1 MKTLRFN
8 EDFELDF
15 LILGINSHIKLYKL
29 CWEIN
34 KKLHT
39 SFVKN
44 KNHIINNDQE
54 FERFSY
60 TNKNSEITYNIIS
73 NISNTGYLEP
83 HNKSVNYFMT
93 VQGEIYN
100 TQKTIE
106 RLNQIED
113 ILLVFELNL
122 SKIKTITPFII
133 ND

>member
-1 MKTLRFN
+1 MKTLKLN

-34 KKLHT
+34 KELHT
-39 SFVKN
+39 NFIKN
-44 KNHIINNDQE
+44 KNHIINNNQE

-60 TNKNSEITYNIIS
+60 TDKNSETRYNILS
-73 NISNTGYLEP
+73 NISTTGYLESK
-83 HNKSVNYFMT
+83 NKSVNYFMI
-93 VQGEIYN
+93 VQGEVYN
-100 TQKTIE
+100 TQKIIE

-122 SKIKTITPFII
+122 SKIKSVTPFII

>member
-1 MKTLRFN
+1 MKILKFN
-8 EDFELDF
+8 EYFELDF
-15 LILGINSHIKLYKL
+15 LILGINSHTKLYKL

-39 SFVKN
+39 NFIKN
-44 KNHIINNDQE
+44 KNHTINNNQE

-60 TNKNSEITYNIIS
+60 TDKNSETKYNILS
-73 NISNTGYLEP
+73 NISTTGYLESK
-83 HNKSVNYFMT
+83 NKSVNYFMIA
-93 VQGEIYN
+93 QGESYN
-100 TQKTIE
+100 TKKIIE

-122 SKIKTITPFII
+122 SKIKSITPFII

>member
-8 EDFELDF
+8 KDFELDF

-44 KNHIINNDQE
+44 KNHIINNNQE

-60 TNKNSEITYNIIS
+60 TNKSSEITYNIIS
-73 NISNTGYLEP
+73 NISTTGYLEP
-83 HNKSVNYFMT
+83 NNKSVNYFMI

-113 ILLVFELNL
+113 ILLVFEVNL
-122 SKIKTITPFII
+122 SNIKSVTPFII

>member
-8 EDFELDF
+8 KDFELDF

-44 KNHIINNDQE
+44 KNHIINNNQE

-60 TNKNSEITYNIIS
+60 TNKSSEITYNIIS
-73 NISNTGYLEP
+73 NISTTGYLEP
-83 HNKSVNYFMT
+83 NNKRVNYFMI

>member
-1 MKTLRFN
+1 MKTLKFN

-34 KKLHT
+34 KELHT
-39 SFVKN
+39 NFIKN
-44 KNHIINNDQE
+44 KNHIINNNQE

-60 TNKNSEITYNIIS
+60 IEKNSETKYNILS
-73 NISNTGYLEP
+73 NISNTGYLEAK
-83 HNKSVNYFMT
+83 NKSVNYFMII
-93 VQGEIYN
+93 QGEVYN
-100 TQKTIE
+100 KEKIIK
-106 RLNQIED
+106 RLNKIED

>member
-8 EDFELDF
+8 KDFELDF

-44 KNHIINNDQE
+44 KNHTINNNKE

-73 NISNTGYLEP
+73 NISTTGYLEP
-83 HNKSVNYFMT
+83 NNKSVNYFMI

>member
-1 MKTLRFN
+1 MKTLKFN

-34 KKLHT
+34 KELHT
-39 SFVKN
+39 NFIKN
-44 KNHIINNDQE
+44 KNHIINNNQE

-60 TNKNSEITYNIIS
+60 TDKNSETRYNILS
-73 NISNTGYLEP
+73 NISTTGYLESK
-83 HNKSVNYFMT
+83 NKSVNYFMI
-93 VQGEIYN
+93 VQGEVYN
-100 TQKTIE
+100 TQKIIE

>member
-44 KNHIINNDQE
+44 KNHTINNNKE

-73 NISNTGYLEP
+73 NVSNTGYLDP
-83 HNKSVNYFMT
+83 NNKSINYFMI

>member
-8 EDFELDF
+8 KDFELDF

-44 KNHIINNDQE
+44 KNHIINNNQE

-73 NISNTGYLEP
+73 NVSNTGYLDSN
-83 HNKSVNYFMT
+83 NKSVNYFMI

>member
-44 KNHIINNDQE
+44 KNHIINNNQE

>member
-44 KNHIINNDQE
+44 KNHTINNNKE

-73 NISNTGYLEP
+73 NVSNTGYLDSN
-83 HNKSVNYFMT
+83 NKSVNYFMI

-106 RLNQIED
+106 RLNQIEE